1 MFEEIKN
8 KVKKIIKDRNVEEIN
23 NNTDSKNIGIYMIY
37 IDNFNDDK
45 VIPIYIGQTGYGKNR
60 NFQNRYKEHLQEI
73 MALNRL
79 EYNYYKEL
87 LLDNFYDGHYKS
99 CKIFQ
104 YMVDHNCTL
113 KDFRMIVLEKIDG
126 NSDNIQELLDKKEQ
140 KYFTEFLPAFFG
152 FNQVNTVVEANKE
165 FFANFNN
172 LEGFVASD
180 KLLNYELDDCENFIK
195 YFGYGYTKFNY
206 YHCYPKT
213 YTVGENSKKIEYEL
227 RDKKELLKNK
237 YYDENKF
244 KKYNDKLPKL
254 EKKYEKNNE
263 ELQQNKKIFE
273 ERYEPEIKEYC
284 QKYKIGII
292 QKYQDIVD
300 VLIYQDKENIIDFKK
315 YLKRKKIDVNILDNF
330 NKDNEFTNWR
340 EKHISLLRKNNEL
353 KDEIRNCRLVKRTDD
368 LMRILPRKEYDAF
381 PLKDKYQE
389 IEFNRLDN
397 NELVINLD
405 FSNNGICNDWWCF
418 SYNLIK
424 MDYKLNINN
433 KIIEKKNIFILP
445 QNNEGNN
452 EIKYFEK
459 DRVETFKLK
468 KSPFCVRN
476 FPDYI
481 STTMEVQNGINEF
494 TLMNKIKYDF
504 KEILDEIN
512 SFIDAKTR
520 VRVEV
525 RNRMK
530 NKCKEFIECNYKT
543 DNLLKYKI
551 IQFFNRK
558 K

>member
-1 MFEEIKN
+1 MSERQNFAIVSDIFYIQFN
-8 KVKKIIKDRNVEEIN
+8 MGDHLWQ
-23 NNTDSKNIGIYMIY
+23 SK
-37 IDNFNDDK
+37 
-45 VIPIYIGQTGYGKNR
+45 
-60 NFQNRYKEHLQEI
+60 
-73 MALNRL
+73 
-79 EYNYYKEL
+79 
-87 LLDNFYDGHYKS
+87 
-99 CKIFQ
+99 
-104 YMVDHNCTL
+104 
-113 KDFRMIVLEKIDG
+113 
-126 NSDNIQELLDKKEQ
+126 
-140 KYFTEFLPAFFG
+140 
-152 FNQVNTVVEANKE
+152 
-165 FFANFNN
+165 
-172 LEGFVASD
+172 
-180 KLLNYELDDCENFIK
+180 
-195 YFGYGYTKFNY
+195 TK
-206 YHCYPKT
+206 
-213 YTVGENSKKIEYEL
+213 
-227 RDKKELLKNK
+227 
-237 YYDENKF
+237 NKF
-244 KKYNDKLPKL
+244 KKYNDKLQKL
-254 EKKYEKNNE
+254 EKKYEKNNK

-315 YLKRKKIDVNILDNF
+315 YLKRKKIDVNILENF

-452 EIKYFEK
+452 EIKYFEM

-494 TLMNKIKYDF
+494 TLMNKTKYDF

-558 K
+558 R

>member
-172 LEGFVASD
+172 LEGFLASD

-315 YLKRKKIDVNILDNF
+315 YLKRKKIDVNILENF

-494 TLMNKIKYDF
+494 TLMNKTKYDF

-551 IQFFNRK
+551 IQFFNRNR
-558 K
+558 

>member
-1 MFEEIKN
+1 
-8 KVKKIIKDRNVEEIN
+8 
-23 NNTDSKNIGIYMIY
+23 
-37 IDNFNDDK
+37 
-45 VIPIYIGQTGYGKNR
+45 
-60 NFQNRYKEHLQEI
+60 
-73 MALNRL
+73 
-79 EYNYYKEL
+79 
-87 LLDNFYDGHYKS
+87 
-99 CKIFQ
+99 
-104 YMVDHNCTL
+104 
-113 KDFRMIVLEKIDG
+113 
-126 NSDNIQELLDKKEQ
+126 
-140 KYFTEFLPAFFG
+140 
-152 FNQVNTVVEANKE
+152 
-165 FFANFNN
+165 
-172 LEGFVASD
+172 
-180 KLLNYELDDCENFIK
+180 
-195 YFGYGYTKFNY
+195 
-206 YHCYPKT
+206 
-213 YTVGENSKKIEYEL
+213 
-227 RDKKELLKNK
+227 
-237 YYDENKF
+237 
-244 KKYNDKLPKL
+244 
-254 EKKYEKNNE
+254 
-263 ELQQNKKIFE
+263 
-273 ERYEPEIKEYC
+273 
-284 QKYKIGII
+284 
-292 QKYQDIVD
+292 
-300 VLIYQDKENIIDFKK
+300 
-315 YLKRKKIDVNILDNF
+315 
-330 NKDNEFTNWR
+330 
-340 EKHISLLRKNNEL
+340 
-353 KDEIRNCRLVKRTDD
+353 
-368 LMRILPRKEYDAF
+368 MRILPRKEYDAF

-494 TLMNKIKYDF
+494 TLMNKTKYDF

-558 K
+558 R

>member
-315 YLKRKKIDVNILDNF
+315 YLKRKKIDVNILENF

-433 KIIEKKNIFILP
+433 KIIEKKNIFFLP

-494 TLMNKIKYDF
+494 TLMNKTKYEF

-520 VRVEV
+520 VRIEV

-558 K
+558 R